1 MMVMMIMIMPLLINT
16 WIKVYVIIIDKQGA
30 GDKCGNII
38 FFARKINVMIGGE
51 YLIDEKA
58 ETCSQGGKRPYLPVG
73 PGPASAMI
81 IDHKSIIIR
90 IIMMFTT
97 R

>member
-1 MMVMMIMIMPLLINT
+1 MYFIINHN
-16 WIKVYVIIIDKQGA
+16 QGA

-38 FFARKINVMIGGE
+38 FFARKIDVIIGGE
-51 YLIDEKA
+51 SLIDEKA